1 MPRLSNSSD
10 KILEFQCPKC
20 AKRLRAT
27 SAAVGKRLK
36 CPGCGQPVKVPGPTA
51 STADDD
57 DWLSLDEPAAPSP
70 GEGGLDALSNDV
82 ADTAPAGNNKP
93 ASRDA
98 SNRSSQPATSSK
110 SPTVPSTSRSA
121 SASPAKS
128 DAAKSETAK
137 SETAKSETAKSD
149 AAKNDAAKTSSIF
162 DDDLPELAELE
173 SPKPRTS
180 SFDHLDIEGLEE
192 LVPPKIQP
200 SAAKKPAAAEQPKKE
215 LSKKEAALEKANQQ
229 YRVPCPACGT
239 PQYVTVAQ
247 QGKTIKCPDCFLDF
261 KIPPPPPGWKPSN
274 KPVVA
279 NWTTNLAAESA
290 AETEKERSRSR
301 ASADEYLR
309 KAEQELSE
317 EEIEG
322 MYGGDFDTAGFM
334 QRTFGF
340 MFDAMAMAQIMA
352 YALVFALLFALANWC
367 AGKFAEGD
375 KGVAL
380 VGVLAVPLLMMMAAF
395 PMFSGAITLLESVA
409 NGEKKVR
416 EWPGF
421 NIFEHMGELL
431 VFAMAV
437 AVSAFPVSFSV
448 PGWAAM
454 AAWDGWR
461 SPVRCCRRSC
471 CFPSCSCRCSITAA
485 SSIRFQ
491 RMCSSQLPWACHH
504 GPCITSKH

>member
-1 MPRLSNSSD
+1 M
-10 KILEFQCPKC
+10 
-20 AKRLRAT
+20 
-27 SAAVGKRLK
+27 
-36 CPGCGQPVKVPGPTA
+36 
-51 STADDD
+51 
-57 DWLSLDEPAAPSP
+57 
-70 GEGGLDALSNDV
+70 
-82 ADTAPAGNNKP
+82 
-93 ASRDA
+93 
-98 SNRSSQPATSSK
+98 
-110 SPTVPSTSRSA
+110 
-121 SASPAKS
+121 
-128 DAAKSETAK
+128 
-137 SETAKSETAKSD
+137 
-149 AAKNDAAKTSSIF
+149 
-162 DDDLPELAELE
+162 
-173 SPKPRTS
+173 
-180 SFDHLDIEGLEE
+180 DIEGLEE

-279 NWTTNLAAESA
+279 NWTTNLAEESA

-437 AVSAFPVSFSV
+437 AVSAFPGFLLGAWLGSDGGMGWLAIAGALLSTFLLFPLVLLSMLDNGSIVNPFSTDV
-448 PGWAAM
+448 LK
-454 AAWDGWR
+454 
-461 SPVRCCRRSC
+461 
-471 CFPSCSCRCSITAA
+471 SITLGMPSWAVYYFKTLIAFFAVFVAWAVLFQYPILAA
-485 SSIRFQ
+485 LGGAMLPLLVFFTSQQLGVLAFDIGEHLSIA
-491 RMCSSQLPWACHH
+491 LPEKGEEQEEEA
-504 GPCITSKH
+504 K

>member
-1 MPRLSNSSD
+1 M
-10 KILEFQCPKC
+10 
-20 AKRLRAT
+20 
-27 SAAVGKRLK
+27 
-36 CPGCGQPVKVPGPTA
+36 
-51 STADDD
+51 
-57 DWLSLDEPAAPSP
+57 
-70 GEGGLDALSNDV
+70 
-82 ADTAPAGNNKP
+82 
-93 ASRDA
+93 
-98 SNRSSQPATSSK
+98 
-110 SPTVPSTSRSA
+110 
-121 SASPAKS
+121 
-128 DAAKSETAK
+128 
-137 SETAKSETAKSD
+137 
-149 AAKNDAAKTSSIF
+149 
-162 DDDLPELAELE
+162 
-173 SPKPRTS
+173 
-180 SFDHLDIEGLEE
+180 
-192 LVPPKIQP
+192 
-200 SAAKKPAAAEQPKKE
+200 
-215 LSKKEAALEKANQQ
+215 
-229 YRVPCPACGT
+229 
-239 PQYVTVAQ
+239 TVAQ

-279 NWTTNLAAESA
+279 NWTTNLAEESA

-437 AVSAFPVSFSV
+437 AVSAFPGFLLGAWLGSDGGMGWLAIAGALLSTFLLFPLVLLSMLDNGSIVNPFSTDV
-448 PGWAAM
+448 LK
-454 AAWDGWR
+454 
-461 SPVRCCRRSC
+461 
-471 CFPSCSCRCSITAA
+471 SITLGMPSWAVYYFKTLIAFFAVFVAWAVLFQYPILAA
-485 SSIRFQ
+485 LGGAMLPLLVFFTSQQLGVLAFDIGEHLSIA
-491 RMCSSQLPWACHH
+491 LPEKGEEQEEEA
-504 GPCITSKH
+504 K

>member
-1 MPRLSNSSD
+1 M
-10 KILEFQCPKC
+10 
-20 AKRLRAT
+20 
-27 SAAVGKRLK
+27 
-36 CPGCGQPVKVPGPTA
+36 
-51 STADDD
+51 
-57 DWLSLDEPAAPSP
+57 
-70 GEGGLDALSNDV
+70 
-82 ADTAPAGNNKP
+82 
-93 ASRDA
+93 
-98 SNRSSQPATSSK
+98 
-110 SPTVPSTSRSA
+110 
-121 SASPAKS
+121 
-128 DAAKSETAK
+128 
-137 SETAKSETAKSD
+137 
-149 AAKNDAAKTSSIF
+149 
-162 DDDLPELAELE
+162 
-173 SPKPRTS
+173 
-180 SFDHLDIEGLEE
+180 
-192 LVPPKIQP
+192 VPPKIQP

-279 NWTTNLAAESA
+279 NWTTNLAEESA

-437 AVSAFPVSFSV
+437 AVSAFPGFLLGAWLGSDGGMGWLAIAGALLSTFLLFPLVLLSMLDNGSIVNPFSTDV
-448 PGWAAM
+448 LK
-454 AAWDGWR
+454 
-461 SPVRCCRRSC
+461 
-471 CFPSCSCRCSITAA
+471 SITLGMPSWAVYYFKTLIAFFAVFVAWAVLFQYPILAA
-485 SSIRFQ
+485 LGGAMLPLLVFFTSQQLGVLAFDIGEHLSIA
-491 RMCSSQLPWACHH
+491 LPEKGEEQEEEA
-504 GPCITSKH
+504 K